1 VHTLRQ
7 AKKDHLKKVSSQ
19 GSKQFWKTVKF
30 LKKAS
35 SQIPTLNNGSTIA
48 SSNVDKASLLNEVL
62 SQNFNSSV
70 PPLTEADSQTFSV
83 NSSAELPENILC
95 SEEEVLGLL
104 LAIDTSKASGPD

>member
-1 VHTLRQ
+1 M
-7 AKKDHLKKVSSQ
+7 KKVSSQ

-48 SSNVDKASLLNEVL
+48 SSNIDKASLLNEVL

-70 PPLTEADSQTFSV
+70 PPLTVFRQVATSHHLGQNFSKMFEIAFE
-83 NSSAELPENILC
+83 SP
-95 SEEEVLGLL
+95 
-104 LAIDTSKASGPD
+104 SKVRVQH